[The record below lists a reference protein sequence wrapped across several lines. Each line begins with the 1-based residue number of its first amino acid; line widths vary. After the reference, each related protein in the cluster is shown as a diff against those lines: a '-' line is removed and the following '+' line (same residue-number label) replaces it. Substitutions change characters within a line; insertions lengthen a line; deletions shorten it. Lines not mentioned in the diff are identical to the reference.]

1 MCNVLN
7 LTYDAVHNGVLRNI
21 DLLLVL
27 KATEMTVAPQ
37 VCLFIEHSL

>member
-1 MCNVLN
+1 MFLN
-7 LTYDAVHNGVLRNI
+7 LTYDAVQNGVLRNI

-37 VCLFIEHSL
+37 VCPFIEHSL